1 MKQRS
6 ATSSSLTGTRKPTL
20 MQSIAVPARASV
32 SAGRR
37 PSSRRLPSPTPVA
50 PKLTPEIETSAE
62 TGKENNVPASSSQV
76 RDAFASNFGD
86 ECIEKLETL
95 MKVRFKANKFN
106 VKARQDEQITYIRQL
121 KTAIKDL
128 CDQIRGFD
136 SVAATL
142 DEKMRAERSTI
153 ERRLLV
159 LEGSLQ
165 SKDSSMSQSYQEL
178 ELLRQEKESF
188 DHQNRKL
195 IADNSRLKEFEKH
208 ALKSRAE
215 LEEAVNKLQE
225 QLMQAHQHNDRLAL
239 ELKAHQAA
247 MSDRAQLWE
256 EKNKELQQFY
266 EKRDHEDEKRFVI
279 RKVFIARRVT
289 LI

>member
-1 MKQRS
+1 
-6 ATSSSLTGTRKPTL
+6 
-20 MQSIAVPARASV
+20 MQSIAVPTRAPVSV
-32 SAGRR
+32 GRR
-37 PSSRRLPSPTPVA
+37 PSARRLPSPTPVTA
-50 PKLTPEIETSAE
+50 KLTPETEAAAE
-62 TGKENNVPASSSQV
+62 TGKENNMPASISQV
-76 RDAFASNFGD
+76 RDAFASSFGD

-106 VKARQDEQITYIRQL
+106 VKARQDEQVTYIRQL

-128 CDQIRGFD
+128 CDQLRGFD

-142 DEKMRAERSTI
+142 DEKMRAERSAI

-188 DHQNRKL
+188 DQQNRKL

-208 ALKSRAE
+208 ALKTRAE
-215 LEEAVNKLQE
+215 LEESVNKLQE
-225 QLMQAHQHNDRLAL
+225 QLMQAHQQNDRLAL

-266 EKRDHEDEKRFVI
+266 EKRDHEDEKRYVF
-279 RKVFIARRVT
+279 RKVFLAHSNTYMSLVN
-289 LI
+289 LQKEF